1 MIPIRYGILVLVT
14 ACGASEANDSGV
26 TGGGGTTSADAASD
40 SYVDAPA
47 RCFGAIGISKSAP
60 EYAFCYP
67 QAIGAEAC
75 GGLGCAKFPGIMA
88 EDGQST
94 ETGGFPVA
102 RCMNMGGQFTCTT
115 QITYPPGSDR

>member
-47 RCFGAIGISKSAP
+47 RCFGDGGKLVAEAKPCSGSDSDCFVLRVDTCCGPDLALGISKSAP

-75 GGLGCAKFPGIMA
+75 GGLGC
-88 EDGQST
+88 
-94 ETGGFPVA
+94 
-102 RCMNMGGQFTCTT
+102 
-115 QITYPPGSDR
+115 